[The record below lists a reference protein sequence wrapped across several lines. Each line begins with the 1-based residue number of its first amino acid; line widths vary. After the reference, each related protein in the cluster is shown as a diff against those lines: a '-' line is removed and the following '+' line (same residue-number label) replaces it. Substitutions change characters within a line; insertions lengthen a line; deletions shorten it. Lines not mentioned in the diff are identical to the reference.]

1 MNDSVKHG
9 IGLEDGYDGVYLTRV
24 HGKMPFIPEGG
35 SQKEADII
43 IKTKKYLLFLNIIF
57 SKICCD

>member
-24 HGKMPFIPEGG
+24 HGKMPFILTAHTRRREPKRG
-35 SQKEADII
+35 
-43 IKTKKYLLFLNIIF
+43 
-57 SKICCD
+57 